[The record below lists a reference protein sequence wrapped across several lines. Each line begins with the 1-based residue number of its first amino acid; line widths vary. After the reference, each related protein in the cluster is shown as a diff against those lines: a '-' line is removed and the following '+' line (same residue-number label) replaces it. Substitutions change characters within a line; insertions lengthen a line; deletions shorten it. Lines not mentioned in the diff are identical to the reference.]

1 MNMIRSIFKNPSAF
15 AALYRAPASNNV
27 KGCRNKPGNPPS
39 LHTFIFEMISK
50 PLRIKFIYTMICVL
64 LMLTSCSGKKEP
76 LAANGKFKIVTTTG
90 MIKDAVEHVVGD
102 KAEVIALMGPGVDPH
117 LYKATQGDLKKLTA
131 ADIVFYN
138 GLHLEGKMGEVFE
151 KLGHLKPV
159 IAVSKNIPE
168 SRLRTI
174 PGFNNTHDPHI
185 WFDVSLWEE
194 AVKTIT
200 EFMVEHDSAS
210 AQVYQQNS
218 KAYRHQMDS
227 LHHSIK
233 QQLQQIPAEQRVLI
247 TAHDAFGYFG
257 DAYGIEVHGLQG
269 ISTVS
274 EFGLKDVTDLV
285 NFIIDRKI
293 KAIFVET
300 SVSQKSINAV
310 VEGCN
315 QKGWNV
321 RIGGSLY
328 SDAMGAAGTPEGN
341 YLGMVNANVNTIVT
355 ALK

>member
-1 MNMIRSIFKNPSAF
+1 MEKLI
-15 AALYRAPASNNV
+15 
-27 KGCRNKPGNPPS
+27 
-39 LHTFIFEMISK
+39 
-50 PLRIKFIYTMICVL
+50 RIKFIHIICSVL
-64 LMLTSCSGKKEP
+64 ILLTSCADKKGQP
-76 LAANGKFKIVTTTG
+76 VGNRKLKIVTTTG
-90 MIKDAVEHVVGD
+90 MIRDAVEHVVGD
-102 KAEVIALMGPGVDPH
+102 QAEVIALMGPGVDPH
-117 LYKATQGDLKKLTA
+117 LYKATQGDLEKLTS

-159 IAVSKNIPE
+159 IAVSKDIPE

-174 PGFNNTHDPHI
+174 SGFDNLHDPHI
-185 WFDVSLWEE
+185 WFDVKLWEE
-194 AVKTIT
+194 AVKAVTG
-200 EFMVEHDSAS
+200 FMIEYDSVS
-210 AQVYQQNS
+210 TPLYESNS
-218 KAYRHQMDS
+218 KAYLLKMDS
-227 LHHSIK
+227 LHNSVK
-233 QQLQQIPAEQRVLI
+233 QQLLQIPAEQRVLI

-257 DAYGIEVHGLQG
+257 DAYGIEVRGLQG

-274 EFGLKDVTDLV
+274 EFGLKDVTELV
-285 NFIIDRKI
+285 NFIISRKI

-321 RIGGSLY
+321 KIGGSLY
-328 SDAMGAAGTPEGN
+328 SDAMGTAGTPEGN
-341 YLGMVNANVNTIVT
+341 YLGMVSANVNLIVT

>member
-1 MNMIRSIFKNPSAF
+1 MQK
-15 AALYRAPASNNV
+15 LT
-27 KGCRNKPGNPPS
+27 
-39 LHTFIFEMISK
+39 H
-50 PLRIKFIYTMICVL
+50 IKFHILFGTLIL
-64 LMLTSCSGKKEP
+64 LSACAGKNDQPVGDRKIR
-76 LAANGKFKIVTTTG
+76 IVTTTG
-90 MIKDAVEHVVGD
+90 MIKDAVQNVVGD

-117 LYKATQGDLKKLTA
+117 LYKATQGDLEKLTS

-159 IAVSKNIPE
+159 IAVSKDIPE

-174 PGFNNTHDPHI
+174 PGFDLHDPHI
-185 WFDVSLWEE
+185 WFNVKLWEE
-194 AVKTIT
+194 AVQAVTG
-200 EFMVEHDSAS
+200 FMVEYDSAS
-210 AQVYQQNS
+210 KLHYQTNS
-218 KAYRHQMDS
+218 KNYLQKMDS
-227 LHHSIK
+227 LHIAVK
-233 QQLQQIPAEQRVLI
+233 QQVLQIPEQQRVLI

-257 DAYGIEVHGLQG
+257 DAYGIEVRGLQG

-285 NFIIDRKI
+285 NFIISRKI

-321 RIGGSLY
+321 KIGGSLY

-341 YLGMVNANVNTIVT
+341 YLGMVSANVNLIVT

>member
-1 MNMIRSIFKNPSAF
+1 MIKHTYIKLTYTLLFAF
-15 AALYRAPASNNV
+15 ILFACA
-27 KGCRNKPGNPPS
+27 
-39 LHTFIFEMISK
+39 
-50 PLRIKFIYTMICVL
+50 
-64 LMLTSCSGKKEP
+64 GKKEESTGNKK
-76 LAANGKFKIVTTTG
+76 LKIVTTTG

-102 KAEVIALMGPGVDPH
+102 KAEVVALMGPGVDPH
-117 LYKATQGDLKKLTA
+117 LYKATQGDLEKLTS
-131 ADIVFYN
+131 ADIIFYN

-151 KLGHLKPV
+151 KLGRLKPV
-159 IAVSKNIPE
+159 IAVAKDIPE
-168 SRLRTI
+168 TRLRTI
-174 PGFNNTHDPHI
+174 PGFDNTHDPHI
-185 WFDVSLWEE
+185 WFDVKLWEE
-194 AVKTIT
+194 AVKAVTG
-200 EFMVEHDSAS
+200 FMTAHDTAS
-210 AQVYQQNS
+210 ADFYQQNS
-218 KAYRHQMDS
+218 AKYLAQMDS
-227 LHHSIK
+227 LHNSVKEQI
-233 QQLQQIPAEQRVLI
+233 LQIPAEQRVLI

-257 DAYGIEVHGLQG
+257 DAYGIEVRGLQG

-285 NFIIDRKI
+285 NFIISRKI

-321 RIGGSLY
+321 KIGGSLY

-341 YLGMVNANVNTIVT
+341 YLGMVSANVKTIVT

>member
-1 MNMIRSIFKNPSAF
+1 MINSIHIKLTY
-15 AALYRAPASNNV
+15 AL
-27 KGCRNKPGNPPS
+27 
-39 LHTFIFEMISK
+39 LFTLI
-50 PLRIKFIYTMICVL
+50 L
-64 LMLTSCSGKKEP
+64 LACSGKKEIP
-76 LAANGKFKIVTTTG
+76 VGDRKLKIVTTTG

-117 LYKATQGDLKKLTA
+117 LYKATQGDLEKLTS
-131 ADIVFYN
+131 ADIIFYN

-151 KLGHLKPV
+151 KLGRLKPV
-159 IAVSKNIPE
+159 FAVSENIPE

-194 AVKTIT
+194 AVKAVRG
-200 EFMVEHDSAS
+200 FMIEYDSAS
-210 AQVYQQNS
+210 TQLYQQNAS
-218 KAYRHQMDS
+218 AYLQQMDS
-227 LHHSIK
+227 LHSSIK
-233 QQLQQIPAEQRVLI
+233 QQLQQIPSEQRVLI

-257 DAYGIEVHGLQG
+257 DAYGIEVRGLQG

-274 EFGLKDVTDLV
+274 EFGLRDVTDLV
-285 NFIIDRKI
+285 NFIISRKI

-321 RIGGSLY
+321 KIGGSLY
-328 SDAMGAAGTPEGN
+328 SDAMGAAGTAEGN
-341 YLGMVNANVNTIVT
+341 YLGMVSANVNIIVT